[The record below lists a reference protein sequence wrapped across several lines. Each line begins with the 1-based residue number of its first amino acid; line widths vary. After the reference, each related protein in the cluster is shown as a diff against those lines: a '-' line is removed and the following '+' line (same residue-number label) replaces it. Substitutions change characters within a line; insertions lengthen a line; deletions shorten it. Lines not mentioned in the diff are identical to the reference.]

1 MFSRAFAAAAA
12 VLLSG
17 GAVFAQSQAT
27 PAFEVAT
34 IKPSPP
40 MNPASLMSGQMHV
53 GMTVDGSR
61 VDIGFFPLQALI
73 CTAYKIKPYQL
84 EGPDWLKDQ
93 RWDILAKMPEGA
105 NKDQVPEML
114 QQLLADRFH
123 LKILRGSS
131 EHSVYALT
139 VAKSGLKMKEAEPD
153 PAPAPGSTPAEGA
166 PAEPPPAK
174 GEIVMGRGENQI
186 RVTRSAGGR
195 GATVSNAKFGQMK
208 IAPGENG
215 TMVLQFS
222 KMKMSDLADMLTPFL
237 DHPVVDQT
245 DLKGS
250 YQVGLE
256 LTMEEMMRVAR
267 MSGMMGAMGGPAA
280 PGAPAADASH
290 PADAASNPSSSLF
303 AAIQK
308 LGLKLEN
315 RKLPVDTITVVHVEK
330 TPTEN

>member
-1 MFSRAFAAAAA
+1 MFSQVFRAAAA

-17 GAVFAQSQAT
+17 GAVFAQSPAP
-27 PAFEVAT
+27 PAFEVAS

-40 MNPASLMSGQMHV
+40 INAASIMGGKMHV
-53 GMTVDGSR
+53 GMNVDGSR
-61 VDIGFFPLQALI
+61 VDIGFFPLQMLI

-114 QQLLADRFH
+114 QQLLADRFQ

-131 EHSVYALT
+131 ERSVYAL
-139 VAKSGLKMKEAEPD
+139 VVGKGGLKMKESDPD
-153 PAPAPGSTPAEGA
+153 PAPAADGA
-166 PAEPPPAK
+166 PADKPPAK
-174 GEIVMGRGENQI
+174 GEMVMGRGESQI
-186 RVTRSAGGR
+186 RVTPNAGGR
-195 GATVSNAKFGQMK
+195 GATVSNARFGQMK
-208 IAPGENG
+208 VMPGENG
-215 TMVLQFS
+215 AMTLQFS
-222 KMKMSDLADMLTPFL
+222 KMKMADLADMLTPFL

-245 DLKGS
+245 ELKGT

-256 LTMEEMMRVAR
+256 MTMEDMMRVAR
-267 MSGMMGAMGGPAA
+267 LSGMMGAMGDPAPPAA
-280 PGAPAADASH
+280 PDASH

-315 RKLPVDTITVVHVEK
+315 RKLPVDIITVVHAER